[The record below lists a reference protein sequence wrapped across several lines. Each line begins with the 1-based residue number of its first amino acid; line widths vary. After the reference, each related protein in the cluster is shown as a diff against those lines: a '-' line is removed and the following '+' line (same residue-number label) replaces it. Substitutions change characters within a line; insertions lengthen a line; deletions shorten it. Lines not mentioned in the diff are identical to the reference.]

1 MGDLKPIGSE
11 KLQGMDKIQRIIEL
25 SKFRENVPSSIN
37 ETSKGEY
44 SLTLAD
50 GNEYQIIR
58 EKSGYIIKQTIS
70 ESETGYIAPIQDRKY
85 FNSYSQAL
93 KRLNLMAKE
102 MNELHNNKEGVSLFS
117 EQKKFVLKTPN
128 AEKKNTNPTEDVE
141 NVPAPPAPAAPAA
154 TLPPP
159 PAPPTEGGDVPPPP
173 MDDMDMP
180 EPPMDDMDMGGNEEG
195 TTEPVGDD
203 DKDDVVTFKLIQKLT
218 GKLGQKL
225 RTLNSDEENQMS
237 SKDIKYVINSIL
249 SALDLNNLDEDD
261 REDILNKFEG
271 IEDEEDM
278 DFGDE
283 EDMDFGDEEEGEEE
297 VPADDVETEEP
308 LGFGEVGE
316 TWADLAQD
324 IADKT
329 LMKGMT
335 PGQFS
340 EEEDEFNHVG
350 KIADSIF
357 MEAKIENVLMKYFSI
372 NESEKKFNDD
382 LSKQRVNENKQKISK
397 RNSEIKRLSESI
409 DQEIAARKFLQ
420 EKKSATLVGKTNK
433 KNLVFEI
440 NNKQYKV
447 TPKGQIL

>member
-1 MGDLKPIGSE
+1 MGDLKPLGSE

-44 SLTLAD
+44 SLTLAN
-50 GNEYQIIR
+50 GNEYQIVR

-102 MNELHNNKEGVSLFS
+102 MNDLHDNKEGISLFS

-159 PAPPTEGGDVPPPP
+159 PPPAEGGDVPPPP

-180 EPPMDDMDMGGNEEG
+180 EPPMDDMDMEGGEEG

-203 DKDDVVTFKLIQKLT
+203 DKDEVVTFKLIQKLT

-225 RTLNSDEENQMS
+225 RALNSDEENQMS
-237 SKDIKYVINSIL
+237 SKDIKYVINSII

-271 IEDEEDM
+271 IEADEEM
-278 DFGDE
+278 DSDE
-283 EDMDFGDEEEGEEE
+283 FSDEEEFGSEEE
-297 VPADDVETEEP
+297 EIPADEVEDEEP
-308 LGFGEVGE
+308 IGFGEIGE
-316 TWADLAQD
+316 TWSDLAQD

-357 MEAKIENVLMKYFSI
+357 MEAKIENVLMKYFNV

-382 LSKQRVNENKQKISK
+382 LSKQRIKEHKERISK
-397 RNSEIKRLSESI
+397 RNSEIKRLSENI
-409 DQEIAARKFLQ
+409 EQEIASRKFLQ

-440 NNKQYKV
+440 NNRQYKI